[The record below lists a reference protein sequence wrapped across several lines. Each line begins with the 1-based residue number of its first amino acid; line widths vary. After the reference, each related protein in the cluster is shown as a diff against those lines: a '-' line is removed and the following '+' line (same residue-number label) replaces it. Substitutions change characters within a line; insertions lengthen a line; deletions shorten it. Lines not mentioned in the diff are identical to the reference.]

1 MTQSQLNKLIALSE
15 KERLERITKVA
26 NKISKLVGKSFKDVS
41 ALLQYA
47 RLINDRSI
55 DPLTK
60 KKVEKLADELFDR
73 VRIEITGGISGALKQ
88 SEKLS
93 NHIESQITGVKPKL
107 DSSGSN
113 AALQAYLNKKQS
125 DGFRFSKRIWK
136 HNNLYKKK
144 MNDAITDALKTG
156 KSAKQLAKD
165 LSGFVSPKAKGKGIY
180 TDPRKNAE
188 RLARSEI
195 NMAYRRA
202 DSERWAKQWFV
213 VGLKISL
220 SASHPHY
227 DLCDWMVGRY
237 PKDYVF
243 LGFHPNCLCIATPI
257 LCTEKEQDLMNMHR
271 MGLRP
276 NPPKLRN
283 VTKMPKGALQW
294 AHNNKDRVKSW
305 SNTPYFLTSNQKYFK
320 EVLK

>member
-15 KERLERITKVA
+15 KERLEQITKVA

-47 RLINDRSI
+47 RLINDRSL

-73 VRIEITGGISGALKQ
+73 VRVEITGGISGALKQ

-107 DSSGSN
+107 DVSGSD
-113 AALQAYLNKKQS
+113 AALQSYLNKKQS

-165 LSGFVSPKAKGKGIY
+165 LAGFVSPKAKGKGIY

-213 VGLKISL
+213 VGIKVNL
-220 SASHPHY
+220 SPAHPIF
-227 DLCDWMVGRY
+227 DLCDALDNRY
-237 PKDYVF
+237 PKDFVF
-243 LGFHPNCLCIATPI
+243 VGWHPQCLCYATPI
-257 LCTEKEQDLMNMHR
+257 LCSEAEQGRMNEYR
-271 MGLRP
+271 LGLRP
-276 NPPKLRN
+276 NPPKLRTVN
-283 VTKMPKGALQW
+283 KMPKDALQW
-294 AHNNKDRVKSW
+294 VKMNKDRIAGWQTK
-305 SNTPYFLTSNQKYFK
+305 PYWLQDNKRYFK
-320 EVLK
+320 EVLR

>member
-15 KERLERITKVA
+15 KERIEAITKIA

-47 RLINDRSI
+47 RLINERSL

-107 DSSGSN
+107 DASGSD
-113 AALQAYLNKKQS
+113 AALQTYLNKKQS

-165 LSGFVSPKAKGKGIY
+165 LAGFVSPKAKGKGIY

-195 NMAYRRA
+195 NMAYRMA

-213 VGLKISL
+213 VGILVSL
-220 SASHPHY
+220 GHRHAVY
-227 DLCDWMVGRY
+227 DVCDHMVGRY

-243 LGFHPNCLCIATPI
+243 LGFHPNCWCVATPI
-257 LCTEKEQDLMNMHR
+257 LCSEAEQDRMNEYR
-271 MGLRP
+271 MGLRA
-276 NPPKLRN
+276 NPPKLRTVN
-283 VTKMPKGALQW
+283 KMPKEALMW
-294 AHNNKDRVKSW
+294 VKMNKDRIAGW
-305 SNTPYFLTSNQKYFK
+305 QNLPYWLQDNKGYFK
-320 EVLK
+320 GVLR

>member
-1 MTQSQLNKLIALSE
+1 MTQAQLSELIALSE
-15 KERLERITKVA
+15 KERIEAITKVA

-47 RLINDRSI
+47 RLINDRSL

-107 DSSGSN
+107 DVSGSD
-113 AALQAYLNKKQS
+113 AALQSYLNKKQS
-125 DGFRFSKRIWK
+125 GFSKRIWK

-165 LSGFVSPKAKGKGIY
+165 LAGFVSPKAKGKGIY

-213 VGLKISL
+213 VGILVSL
-220 SASHPHY
+220 GHRHAVY
-227 DLCDWMVGRY
+227 DVCDHMVGRY

-243 LGFHPNCLCIATPI
+243 LGFHPNCWCVATPI
-257 LCTEKEQDLMNMHR
+257 LCSEAEQDRMNEYR
-271 MGLRP
+271 MGLRA
-276 NPPKLRN
+276 NPPKLRTVN
-283 VTKMPKGALQW
+283 KMPKDALRW
-294 AHNNKDRVKSW
+294 VEKNKERIANWKAK
-305 SNTPYFLTSNQKYFK
+305 PYFLEDNMKYFK
-320 EVLK
+320 DALR